1 MPGNARP
8 ATHREGHSRTRVAAT
23 ELVCPDDGTALA
35 GRCSTLYDVP
45 VLTVNVPPAS
55 RRPRVHW
62 RRPGG
67 SGPCSA
73 LPHDAEEHIHVTGA
87 WPTCGHR
94 LGSGPGSDQAVAPAA
109 VWPAGC
115 GQLLGSGPGIDHE
128 PVRVAR
134 VVDDSRPPGTGG
146 TTAAHR
152 SRTGK
157 QPPDV
162 HDAGGCP
169 IASTSRCYGRVGPM
183 AAPPEV
189 RTGSPSW
196 LEACLARSQVRPVQ
210 PAPRVKTT

>member
-8 ATHREGHSRTRVAAT
+8 ATHREGHSCTRVAAT

-45 VLTVNVPPAS
+45 VLTVNVPEPAS
-55 RRPRVHW
+55 RRPRMHW

-115 GQLLGSGPGIDHE
+115 GQLLGSGPGIDQG
-128 PVRVAR
+128 PVRVVNTRPCLLSNSSPSRPSRSTCRRRHCSRSCTTSPSSGMVRREDA
-134 VVDDSRPPGTGG
+134 DSRAKQRCSVATSSKNAEDRP
-146 TTAAHR
+146 R
-152 SRTGK
+152 RTG
-157 QPPDV
+157 PRGWAARDSTPEP
-162 HDAGGCP
+162 AG
-169 IASTSRCYGRVGPM
+169 
-183 AAPPEV
+183 
-189 RTGSPSW
+189 
-196 LEACLARSQVRPVQ
+196 
-210 PAPRVKTT
+210 